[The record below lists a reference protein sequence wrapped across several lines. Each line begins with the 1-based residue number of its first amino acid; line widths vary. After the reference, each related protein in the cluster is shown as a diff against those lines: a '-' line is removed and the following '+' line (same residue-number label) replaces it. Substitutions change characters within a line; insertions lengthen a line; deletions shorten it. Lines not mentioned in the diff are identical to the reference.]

1 MGGFK
6 GRLYR
11 GLALRL
17 CVVGCVYAW
26 GMRYMSARVRAR
38 EGCITPPQAPPRCI
52 CYTAAVPHNAAHN
65 APLEGGIGI
74 TRPITL
80 LLVTRSV
87 RTKIEGRL

>member
-17 CVVGCVYAW
+17 CVGGCVCVGHALHECEST
-26 GMRYMSARVRAR
+26 RPR
-38 EGCITPPQAPPRCI
+38 EAHNATPQAPPGAFATPPQYPITRPI
-52 CYTAAVPHNAAHN
+52 TR
-65 APLEGGIGI
+65 PLEGGIGI